1 MPDCVCCLAWAG
13 TGPTDRERDTDVALA
28 RAGGARPAPPG
39 RRPHLRGIRGVLAI
53 IGSVIA
59 GVICAVVAK
68 SKGYG
73 AVLFGILGL
82 IFSIITLI
90 VVLLIP
96 RKR

>member
-1 MPDCVCCLAWAG
+1 MLHQHVSAASEQHLQAAG
-13 TGPTDRERDTDVALA
+13 FI
-28 RAGGARPAPPG
+28 
-39 RRPHLRGIRGVLAI
+39 LRGIRGVLAI
-53 IGSVIA
+53 IGSVVA

-68 SKGYG
+68 SKGYS
-73 AVLFGILGL
+73 AVLFGLLGL

>member
-1 MPDCVCCLAWAG
+1 MLHQHVLAASEQHLQAAG
-13 TGPTDRERDTDVALA
+13 FI
-28 RAGGARPAPPG
+28 
-39 RRPHLRGIRGVLAI
+39 LRGIRGVLAI
-53 IGSVIA
+53 IGSVVA

-68 SKGYG
+68 SKGYS
-73 AVLFGILGL
+73 AVLFGLLGL